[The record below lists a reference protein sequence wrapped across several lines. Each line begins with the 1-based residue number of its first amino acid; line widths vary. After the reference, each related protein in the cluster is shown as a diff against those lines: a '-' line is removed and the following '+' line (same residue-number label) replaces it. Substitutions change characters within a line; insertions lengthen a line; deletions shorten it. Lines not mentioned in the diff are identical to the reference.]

1 MSNTA
6 AIVDALA
13 LLNAAIATAANADK
27 YRAVVAQA
35 VAEGRDVSDDEL
47 AQASTDLGA
56 AIDAAASA

>member
-6 AIVDALA
+6 VIADALA

-35 VAEGRDVSDDEL
+35 VAEGRDVSDEEL
-47 AQASTDLGA
+47 AQASADLSA
-56 AIDAAASA
+56 SIDAAALA